1 MLNEKLLDNTN
12 AWVIFA
18 VALSLMLLGNYF
30 GNKLGLWHQKKSE
43 NIDSSANPEIMGAIF
58 GVLGFT
64 LAFLFGMS
72 LTRLEHKKEMVL
84 DESSAVLAAYQQAQ
98 FLPEPHK
105 AKASSMLKEYAQL
118 RYDLASG
125 ARKNRDIKKL
135 QLGII
140 KSEKIQDALLHE
152 GLTANK
158 LSDASGFIDSVSNI
172 VDLNMR
178 RIQNSTGDRIPKAL
192 KILMYAMAL
201 LGLTAMGYG
210 SGIKGGKSM
219 IPNIILVI
227 IFATIIGIILDMDHP
242 ANALFKVN
250 QQPMLDVLRRMNSMN
265 F

>member
-18 VALSLMLLGNYF
+18 VALSLMLLGNYL

-84 DESSAVLAAYQQAQ
+84 DEASAILVAYQQAQ

-140 KSEKIQDALLHE
+140 KSEKIQDPLLHE

-158 LSDASGFIDSVSNI
+158 LSDASGFIDSVSSI